1 MKYLNLINII
11 LFIFF
16 NFFLFNHY
24 FSDEFLKKK
33 EISRSNYN
41 SFLEKKI
48 DNLKFI
54 NSKKNFKEFKD
65 NSNFYNQG
73 LEEKKFWELLKTK

>member
-16 NFFLFNHY
+16 NFFLFNYY

-65 NSNFYNQG
+65 ISNFYNQG

>member
-16 NFFLFNHY
+16 SFFLFNYY

-41 SFLEKKI
+41 FFLEKKI

>member
-16 NFFLFNHY
+16 NFFLFNYY

-54 NSKKNFKEFKD
+54 N
-65 NSNFYNQG
+65 
-73 LEEKKFWELLKTK
+73 LE

>member
-16 NFFLFNHY
+16 NFFLFNYY

-33 EISRSNYN
+33 EISRSKYN

>member
-16 NFFLFNHY
+16 NFFLFNYY
-24 FSDEFLKKK
+24 FSNKFKKK
-33 EISRSNYN
+33 KKISRTNYN

-48 DNLKFI
+48 ENLKFI
-54 NSKKNFKEFKD
+54 NSKKNFKEFKN
-65 NSNFYNQG
+65 NSKFNNQG
-73 LEEKKFWELLKTK
+73 

>member
-16 NFFLFNHY
+16 NFFLFDYY

-33 EISRSNYN
+33 EISRLNYN
-41 SFLEKKI
+41 SFLEKRI

-65 NSNFYNQG
+65 ISNFYNQG